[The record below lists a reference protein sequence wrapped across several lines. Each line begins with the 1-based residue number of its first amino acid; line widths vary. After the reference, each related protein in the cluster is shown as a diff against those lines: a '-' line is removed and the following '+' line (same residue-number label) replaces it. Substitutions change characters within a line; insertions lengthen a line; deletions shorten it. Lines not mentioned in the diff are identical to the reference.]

1 MCTHDSTHSGF
12 YDFVFFHLSAWNE
25 AASTMVGR
33 ERQWAID
40 LICDIGWAFLPV
52 ELVLSIA
59 VIVLTYWDL
68 LPIVTFKIFG
78 IISI

>member
-1 MCTHDSTHSGF
+1 MTL
-12 YDFVFFHLSAWNE
+12 VE
-25 AASTMVGR
+25 
-33 ERQWAID
+33 
-40 LICDIGWAFLPV
+40 PV
-52 ELVLSIA
+52 YPVIELVLSIA